1 MSAMSAFITVKVMVP
16 VDAPLG
22 AALAQKP
29 ARMRAGFLRA
39 MAEIGHQQQSGSTA
53 QAAVPVLRA
62 SDARVPSP
70 VRDGTSIPEPQEGIA
85 LRRAW

>member
-1 MSAMSAFITVKVMVP
+1 MGEFVIVKVMVP

-39 MAEIGHQQQSGSTA
+39 MAEIGHQQQSG
-53 QAAVPVLRA
+53 AAGPAVAHAIRAPV
-62 SDARVPSP
+62 DPGNPARVSDGAPP
-70 VRDGTSIPEPQEGIA
+70 VAPQEVIA